1 MRAPTSG
8 WRAPGIDNGIP
19 STRPAEVIGSCTTT
33 QPPASTLPAIR
44 ATTADG
50 SRTCSSRNRQ
60 NARSTGSGSRQVL
73 GGLGD
78 GEHLAVGG
86 RGAGDL
92 VAGQRIAV
100 DRVDPAGVADDL
112 GEGDGDVAAA
122 GADVDAAPAG
132 TEAEAF
138 ERGGQRAAVDVVAQA
153 GEGGRRHVDQ
163 SFTTGPPLPI
173 ASAE

>member
-1 MRAPTSG
+1 M
-8 WRAPGIDNGIP
+8 
-19 STRPAEVIGSCTTT
+19 
-33 QPPASTLPAIR
+33 ASTWLWAAAAP
-44 ATTADG
+44 
-50 SRTCSSRNRQ
+50 
-60 NARSTGSGSRQVL
+60 
-73 GGLGD
+73 
-78 GEHLAVGG
+78 
-86 RGAGDL
+86 GDL

-153 GEGGRRHVDQ
+153 GEGVVDT
-163 SFTTGPPLPI
+163 STSLSRPVLR
-173 ASAE
+173 SL